1 MSSGCLVNGAKT
13 GFKDVINLTLLYE
26 MIILNM
32 KNSFLSLFFLSLF
45 STSIFANEYNCSYFF
60 DDEEFN
66 LTLTKNSEYS
76 YLFNMDYESEEYILG
91 ESDKLL
97 IVGNP
102 MLVDDETSVFRTII
116 LDKVEKM
123 ITITSIIEP
132 NQSELYPGGVW
143 GYAKGYCD

>member
-1 MSSGCLVNGAKT
+1 
-13 GFKDVINLTLLYE
+13 

-76 YLFNMDYESEEYILG
+76 YLLDMDYETEEYILG

-102 MLVDDETSVFRTII
+102 MLVDYETSVFRTII
-116 LDKVEKM
+116 LDKYEKM

-132 NQSELYPGGVW
+132 NQSDLYPSGVW
-143 GYAKGYCD
+143 GHVQGYCK